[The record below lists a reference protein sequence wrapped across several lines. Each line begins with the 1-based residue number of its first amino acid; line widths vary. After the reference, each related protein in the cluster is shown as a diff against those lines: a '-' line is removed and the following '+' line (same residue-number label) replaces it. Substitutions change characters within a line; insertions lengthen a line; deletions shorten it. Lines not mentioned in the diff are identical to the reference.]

1 MIHIFIHRES
11 NNFDDIL
18 KDVNLKRKILAV
30 IKFTNHLILDFK
42 EDEGV
47 ISYLLLKYGDDIRST
62 SQIIPDR
69 TPVMYRDYTPIK
81 KCLV

>member
-69 TPVMYRDYTPIK
+69 TPVMYRDYTPIRK
-81 KCLV
+81 RL